1 MSWPGSC
8 ARPNCRSAVAEAVPP
23 PRGGLGT
30 VLLLWLAAVVV
41 VAAAY
46 LLPEGAPTLL
56 EVLLQLVGVML
67 FGGGLGALVRR
78 GRSEQP

>member
-1 MSWPGSC
+1 M
-8 ARPNCRSAVAEAVPP
+8 PP
-23 PRGGLGT
+23 VRGGLRP
-30 VLLLWLAAVVV
+30 VVLLWLAAVVV
-41 VAAAY
+41 AIAFY

-67 FGGGLGALVRR
+67 FGGGLGVLVRR